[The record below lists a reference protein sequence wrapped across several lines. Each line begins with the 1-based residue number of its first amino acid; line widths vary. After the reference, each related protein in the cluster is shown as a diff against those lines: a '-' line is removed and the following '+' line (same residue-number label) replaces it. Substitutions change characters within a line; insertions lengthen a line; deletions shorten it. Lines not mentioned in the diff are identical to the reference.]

1 MSKDS
6 TDELFD
12 IKTAFYIGDFPKVIN
27 EAQKLRVK
35 FKQKRER
42 NQHNQ
47 TKF

>member
-35 FKQKRER
+35 SKISLKQKKR
-42 NQHNQ
+42 N
-47 TKF
+47 

>member
-35 FKQKRER
+35 
-42 NQHNQ
+42 
-47 TKF
+47 TKISLK